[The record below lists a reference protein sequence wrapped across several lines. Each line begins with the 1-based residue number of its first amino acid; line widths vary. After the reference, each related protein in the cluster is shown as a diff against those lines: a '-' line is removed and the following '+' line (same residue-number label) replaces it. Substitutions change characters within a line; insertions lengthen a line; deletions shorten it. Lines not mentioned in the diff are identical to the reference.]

1 MNDEHWQ
8 ALVEQAKK
16 NFQDVAISTEDL
28 LAETSDGMSRQGSM
42 DVLEFTN
49 DAGTFKLV
57 RENRPVVLDKKM
69 HYSHRQGDSART
81 EYVLSD
87 TEFSHK
93 LLFYKQDNYGEWQE
107 LDAANLQNLL

>member
-1 MNDEHWQ
+1 MNDERWQ
-8 ALVEQAKK
+8 ALIEQAKK
-16 NFQDVAISTEDL
+16 NFSDVAVSTDDL
-28 LAETSDGMSRQGSM
+28 IVETGDGLVKQGSI

-49 DAGTFKLV
+49 DIGTFKLV

-93 LLFYKQDNYGEWQE
+93 LLFYKQDSSGDWREIE
-107 LDAANLQNLL
+107 SANLQNLL

>member
-1 MNDEHWQ
+1 MNNEHWN

-16 NFQDVAISTEDL
+16 NFSDVAVSTEDL
-28 LAETSDGMSRQGSM
+28 TVETGEGFVKQGSI

-57 RENRPVVLDKKM
+57 RENRPVILDKKM

-93 LLFYKQDNYGEWQE
+93 LLFYKQDDYGDWHEIE
-107 LDAANLQNLL
+107 SANLQNLL